1 MDIDH
6 WLRHFRRNRRHRP
19 APDWHL
25 PVVER
30 PMRLPALTRSLARFQ
45 LGETGGGRRLQRKA
59 ARGLDARH
67 REVLGLF
74 VEEER
79 EHARLLGLLVHRFDG
94 TLIERHWSSAVFRI
108 VRRALHFDWEI
119 QVLLSAEIVGSA
131 FYIGLAERSPDPVL
145 HQVCRLIL
153 RDEARHLE
161 FHRSYFCARYARRAA
176 WRRRLWTAQF
186 RLVAF
191 AIGLAAWFD
200 HRECLRAYG
209 IDRASFQALVRR
221 FARHV
226 AGAVRAPTTVRG
238 SVEVIAPQRHDV
250 GPA

>member
-6 WLRHFRRNRRHRP
+6 WLRHFRRNRRHRIE
-19 APDWHL
+19 PDWQL
-25 PVVER
+25 PVIER
-30 PMRLPALTRSLARFQ
+30 RARIPVLARSLARFQ

-67 REVLGLF
+67 REVLRLF
-74 VEEER
+74 VDEER
-79 EHARLLGLLVHRFDG
+79 EHARLLALLVHRFDG
-94 TLIERHWSSAVFRI
+94 TLIERHWTSALFKLI
-108 VRRALHFDWEI
+108 RRALRFDWEI

-145 HQVCRLIL
+145 HQACRIIL

-176 WRRRLWTAQF
+176 WRRRLWSAQF
-186 RLVAF
+186 SLVAL
-191 AIGLAAWFD
+191 AVGWAAWFD
-200 HRECLRAYG
+200 HRACLRAYG
-209 IDRASFQALVRR
+209 IGRRDFLALVGR

-226 AGAVRAPTTVRG
+226 AAAVCPL
-238 SVEVIAPQRHDV
+238 
-250 GPA
+250 PAARRIEILEPPRRDLEAT